1 MKDLAIKQIIR
12 SKEEK
17 RILTGKITGIE
28 NEFYKLKSEN
38 IPCATLWY
46 EDIKILIPITHLGT
60 TKLNK
65 SILRGMLGAE
75 IDFII
80 IEIDLVTGIAIAS
93 RIDAMKIRAELEL
106 QKLKVNDTVRVR
118 IIAVGVK
125 HIIVEL
131 YGKEVIIKADSLQH
145 TYIVNCKELYKPG
158 DYLQVRIKNIDISI
172 DTYELDAKSFIEN
185 PYKNIRKYLTEYRR
199 ILWKSY
205 CIS

>member
-1 MKDLAIKQIIR
+1 
-12 SKEEK
+12 
-17 RILTGKITGIE
+17 
-28 NEFYKLKSEN
+28 
-38 IPCATLWY
+38 
-46 EDIKILIPITHLGT
+46 
-60 TKLNK
+60 
-65 SILRGMLGAE
+65 MLGAE

-106 QKLKVNDTVRVR
+106 PKLKVNDIVRVR

-131 YGKEVIIKADSLQH
+131 YGKEVIIKANSLQH

-158 DYLQVRIKNIDISI
+158 DYLQVRIKNIDISS